1 MLLEMIFSILE
12 FILNK
17 RIEIKMDW
25 DFEKIIFLLNESTK
39 LALSGCD
46 KLSLDFKSDGSI
58 VTQVDKQIE
67 QFLSKEIKKPGNFIL
82 GEETIYTYGEDYI
95 KDALMSKSTFI
106 IDPIDGTSSFA
117 AGLPSYGISL
127 ACASGGKIIEGAI
140 SLPLSGE
147 FFITY
152 KDSVFYA
159 KKNIGSY
166 PLRKDFNKFIFANSE
181 CYNTHSLLAVSKSII
196 RSFNLNV
203 SSHIHINGS
212 CVYSFAKLFTG
223 SYKAYFSFVGL
234 WDIAAC
240 LAIGDKLGMVGE
252 FYCGNKMTLDIL
264 DSMYILESNNHKRWS
279 LKDFFIYS
287 DNKSTIDVVRKIA
300 NKKFNK

>member
-1 MLLEMIFSILE
+1 
-12 FILNK
+12 
-17 RIEIKMDW
+17 MDW
-25 DFEKIIFLLNESTK
+25 DFEKIIFLLNESTR
-39 LALSGCD
+39 LALSGCA
-46 KLSLDFKSDGSI
+46 KLILDFKSDGSI

-67 QFLSKEIKKPGNFIL
+67 QFLFKEIKKPGNFVL
-82 GEETIYTYGEDYI
+82 GEETISTYKEEYI
-95 KDALMSKSTFI
+95 KDALISESTFI

-127 ACASGGKIIEGAI
+127 AYASGGKIIEGAI

-147 FFITY
+147 FFITS
-152 KDSVFYA
+152 KDNVFYA

-166 PLRKDFNKFIFANSE
+166 PLKKDFNKFIFDNSK
-181 CYNTHSLLAVSKSII
+181 CYNIHSLLAVSRSII
-196 RSFNLNV
+196 RLFNLDI
-203 SSHIHINGS
+203 SSHIHINSS

-240 LAIGDKLGMVGE
+240 LAIGNKLGMVGE

-264 DSMYILESNNHKRWS
+264 DSMYILEPNNHKRWS

-287 DNKSTIDVVRKIA
+287 DNKSTIDIIRKDA
-300 NKKFNK
+300 NKKINK